1 MNDPGFHEPIE
12 SDAND
17 VENQKGEEQSGKEEN
32 EQAFLDPRYVKF
44 VELQCLSLVE
54 PRWKLK
60 AAQSDTIICYLTS
73 SQKHLLTLRIS

>member
-32 EQAFLDPRYVKF
+32 EQAFLDPRYVRY
-44 VELQCLSLVE
+44 VELQYLSLVE
-54 PRWKLK
+54 PRWILK
-60 AAQSDTIICYLTS
+60 AAQSYTIICYLTF